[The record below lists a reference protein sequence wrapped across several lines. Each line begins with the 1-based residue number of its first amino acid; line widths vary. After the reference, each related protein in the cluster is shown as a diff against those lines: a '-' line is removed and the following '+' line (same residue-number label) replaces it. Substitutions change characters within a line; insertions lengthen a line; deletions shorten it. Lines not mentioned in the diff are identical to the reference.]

1 MLGVR
6 AMMQYPGNQAE
17 EPGGSTPAGA
27 QPPLVLPAPPD
38 SAYPLPGNKYPDLTS
53 SGKYPAKIRP
63 EQLVRPEPEVVP
75 KGGPLKKL
83 GYFWR
88 KDPAYKAFIIAIAFV
103 LVAAI
108 FFVSLA
114 GIAFFGNAGLSGNYS
129 LSQNPA
135 GGPSPTAT
143 VDLHP
148 VFPTPGG
155 ANGSTQSSQ
164 PPAQQT
170 PVLQQTPSPAPS
182 PSPGPGGLTVT
193 ITNIPNHVNNFSLV
207 QVSVSTNQGGVNVRI
222 HVTYNPPSSPYTSM
236 TVQTDDNGNATLP
249 WYVGIFLRGRNSI
262 ATVVAVAIDPNG
274 QVVRSTPVTVIVVPR
289 GG

>member
-1 MLGVR
+1 
-6 AMMQYPGNQAE
+6 MMQHPGNQAE
-17 EPGGSTPAGA
+17 EPGGRPPVGA

-38 SAYPLPGNKYPDLTS
+38 SEYPMPGNKYAGLAS

-63 EQLVRPEPEVVP
+63 EHLVRPAAKPVP
-75 KGGPLKKL
+75 RGGPLKKL
-83 GYFWR
+83 GYFWH

-114 GIAFFGNAGLSGNYS
+114 GITFFGNAGVPGNYS
-129 LSQNPA
+129 LSENPA
-135 GGPSPTAT
+135 GGASPTGT

-164 PPAQQT
+164 PPAQKT
-170 PVLQQTPSPAPS
+170 PVLQQTPSPTPP
-182 PSPGPGGLTVT
+182 PSPGPGGPLTVT
-193 ITNIPNHVNNFSLV
+193 ITNIPNRVNNFSLV
-207 QVSVSTNQGGVNVRI
+207 EVGVSASQGGVSVRI

-236 TVQTDDNGNATLP
+236 TVQTDNNGNATLP
-249 WYVGIFLRGRNSI
+249 WYVGIFLRGKNSI
-262 ATVVAVAIDPNG
+262 ATVVAVAIGPNG
-274 QVVRSTPVTVIVVPR
+274 QVVRSTPVTVIVVSR
-289 GG
+289 GA